1 MDYWDT
7 GLDEDEEVVTEND
20 YKKRK
25 DALLYA
31 IEVSPSMLAKPE
43 GSDRSLV
50 ARALKGAYESITN
63 RIIKSPI
70 DTAGVFLYGT
80 EQSSDESTPHVY
92 EVIPLSV
99 PNAESLKRLRE
110 LSDEDSKLFQSVCN
124 PVGEGEAGVSLAD
137 VFYYANQQYST
148 KASNFFSRE
157 LVIISDNDNPH
168 TDPKLRKAAKMRA
181 VDLTQLGVRISPIL
195 ISTTEKPFDTKKF
208 YDELVLMPNNSLL
221 SNEQPLE
228 VLPVSALDMQQ
239 HIEAHQVPKRT
250 EFTVQLELAP
260 NVRIGVRGYLP
271 YLRQKIQRQFWIYNK
286 GEKYMLAKEQTVN
299 TLAISG
305 KTVEDKST
313 IRRMFMFGE
322 DPLPF
327 QPDQIEKLRKIEDP
341 VIRVI
346 GFKPRSSLKY
356 WQNVRHA
363 RFIYPHDKELSGSIR
378 AFTSLFKAM
387 VDRDTIAV
395 CWAITR
401 RSANPRMY
409 ALIPSRRR
417 KNEAEDDELNEL
429 EQAYYERFPE
439 GLYMVDLPF
448 CDDLRQTPPA
458 PSFHAPDPLV
468 DRMRN
473 VIENS
478 LMRSGYDPTRYHNT
492 ELLGFY
498 KTLRGLALEEDVDQE
513 DDKIED
519 SLLPKFKSINKRAGD
534 SIEQWY
540 KVYEQTLDEQNIFRS
555 AGTKRWA
562 DNGYDGSTK
571 QPKVVGDAVQLV
583 EHAIADNKLEKCKV
597 AELKQYIE
605 AKSIRL
611 PSSRVKKD
619 DLIAAINSSA
629 KR

>member
-7 GLDEDEEVVTEND
+7 GIDEDEEVVTETH
-20 YKKRK
+20 YKKPK

-31 IEVSPSMLAKPE
+31 IEVSPSMLVKPE
-43 GSDRSLV
+43 GSDRNLV

-63 RIIKSPI
+63 RLIKSPI

-80 EQSSDESTPHVY
+80 EQSTDESTPHVY
-92 EVIPLSV
+92 DVIPLSI

-110 LSDEDSKLFQSVCN
+110 LSDEDSKLFQSVCT
-124 PVGEGEAGVSLAD
+124 PVDEDKAGVSLAD

-157 LVIISDNDNPH
+157 LVIVSDNDNPH

-195 ISTTEKPFDTKKF
+195 ISTPEKPFDTKKF
-208 YDELVLMPNNSLL
+208 YDELVLMPNTSLL
-221 SNEQPLE
+221 SDEQPLE

-239 HIEAHQVPKRT
+239 HIEAHQVPKRS

-271 YLRQKIQRQFWIYNK
+271 FLRQRIQRQFWIYNK
-286 GEKYMLAKEQTVN
+286 GEKYMLAKDKTVT

-313 IRRMFMFGE
+313 IRRTFTFGE
-322 DPLPF
+322 EPLPF
-327 QPDQIEKLRKIEDP
+327 QPEQIEKLRRVEDP

-346 GFKPRSSLKY
+346 GFKLRSSLKY
-356 WQNVRHA
+356 WQNMRHA
-363 RFIYPHDKELSGSIR
+363 RFIYPYDGELSGSIR

-401 RSANPRMY
+401 RNSNPRMF

-417 KNEAEDDELNEL
+417 KNEDDDDEMNAL
-429 EQAYYERFPE
+429 EQAYYENFPE

-458 PSFHAPDPLV
+458 PSCHAPDPLV
-468 DRMRN
+468 DTMRG

-478 LMRSGYDPTRYHNT
+478 LMRSGYNPTRYHNS

-498 KTLRGLALEEDVDQE
+498 KTLRGIALEEEADQE

-519 SLLPKFKSINKRAGD
+519 SLMPKFKSINKRAGD

-540 KVYEQTLDEQNIFRS
+540 KVYEQTLQEQNILRS
-555 AGTKRWA
+555 AGSKRWP
-562 DNGYDGSTK
+562 DHGDDGSNK
-571 QPKVVGDAVQLV
+571 QPRVADDVVQLV
-583 EHAIADNKLEKCKV
+583 EQAIADDTLEKCKV
-597 AELKQYIE
+597 ADLKQYIE
-605 AKSIRL
+605 ANSIRL
-611 PSSRVKKD
+611 PASRVKKE
-619 DLIAAINSSA
+619 LIAAIKSA
-629 KR
+629 KK